1 MLKENIKII
10 LLYIFVI
17 VLLFCIMYLFIYNN
31 KEIRF
36 DNNIKIKTFEKFYDD
51 NSTMYLNNLNILNN
65 SIKNNGIEITAL
77 INKVNEIK
85 NNKNKNNNIILDK
98 LNNMFWNKY
107 LENIN
112 KKNAVVFN
120 EYLKY
125 NEPKK

>member
-36 DNNIKIKTFEKFYDD
+36 DNNIKIKTFEKFNNNKYD
-51 NSTMYLNNLNILNN
+51 MYLNNLNILNN
-65 SIKNNGIEITAL
+65 NIKNNGIEITEL
-77 INKVNEIK
+77 INKVNELK

-98 LNNMFWNKY
+98 LNNMFWNRY

-112 KKNAVVFN
+112 RKNAVVFN

-125 NEPKK
+125 NEPEK

>member
-51 NSTMYLNNLNILNN
+51 DNNVYLNNLNILNN

-112 KKNAVVFN
+112 RKNAVVFN

-125 NEPKK
+125 NEPEK

>member
-65 SIKNNGIEITAL
+65 SIKNNGIKITAL

-112 KKNAVVFN
+112 RKNAVVFN

-125 NEPKK
+125 NEPEK

>member
-36 DNNIKIKTFEKFYDD
+36 DNNIKIKTFEKFNNNKYD
-51 NSTMYLNNLNILNN
+51 MYLNNLNILNN
-65 SIKNNGIEITAL
+65 NIKNNGIEITEL
-77 INKVNEIK
+77 INKVNELK

-112 KKNAVVFN
+112 RKNAVVFN

-125 NEPKK
+125 NEPEK

>member
-1 MLKENIKII
+1 MLKKNIKII

-36 DNNIKIKTFEKFYDD
+36 DNNIKIKTFEKFNNNKYD
-51 NSTMYLNNLNILNN
+51 MYLNNLNILNN
-65 SIKNNGIEITAL
+65 NIKNNGIEITEL
-77 INKVNEIK
+77 INKVNELK
-85 NNKNKNNNIILDK
+85 KNKNKNNNIILDK
-98 LNNMFWNKY
+98 LNNMFWNRY

-112 KKNAVVFN
+112 RKNAVVFN

-125 NEPKK
+125 NEPEK

>member
-51 NSTMYLNNLNILNN
+51 NSAMYLNNSNILNN

-112 KKNAVVFN
+112 RKNAVVFN

-125 NEPKK
+125 NEPEK

>member
-51 NSTMYLNNLNILNN
+51 DYTVYLNNLNILNN
-65 SIKNNGIEITAL
+65 NIKNNGIEITAL
-77 INKVNEIK
+77 INKVNELK

-98 LNNMFWNKY
+98 LNNMFWNRY

-112 KKNAVVFN
+112 RKNAVVFN

-125 NEPKK
+125 NEPEK

>member
-36 DNNIKIKTFEKFYDD
+36 DNNIKIKTFEKFNNNKYD
-51 NSTMYLNNLNILNN
+51 MYLNNLNILNN
-65 SIKNNGIEITAL
+65 NIKNNGIEITAL

-125 NEPKK
+125 NEPEK

>member
-1 MLKENIKII
+1 
-10 LLYIFVI
+10 
-17 VLLFCIMYLFIYNN
+17 MYLFIYNN

-51 NSTMYLNNLNILNN
+51 DNNVYLNNLNILNN

-125 NEPKK
+125 NEPEK

>member
-51 NSTMYLNNLNILNN
+51 DNNVYLNNLNILNN

-125 NEPKK
+125 NEPEK